1 MTAMTTFQPM
11 WANPPGATIADLLE
25 ERGQPIRDFAN
36 SIDSSIASLSRLL
49 FGVEPLTSDLAE
61 RLSSALGAS
70 PDFWLKREE
79 MYRADLKRLVE
90 NTARNNTAHWFDSLP
105 LKDMVRF
112 GWIAEGGTQQETI
125 FNACAFFGTTTP
137 DEFERKYH
145 RLLSTA
151 AYRKSDAFETRP
163 SAVAAWLRQGEI
175 AAAAIDCAPWSS
187 EMLRASLDDIRDLT
201 RIKAPED
208 FLPSLETILSRCG
221 VALVV
226 ARTPRGCR
234 ASGASRF
241 LSADK
246 ASIQLS
252 FRYLV
257 DDQFWFTV
265 FHEVGHLLLHSH
277 DDLFLEGLENR
288 NSDAEREANQFAEE
302 YLLAKVGRDALNVV
316 PLSNFGIARLA
327 RKAGIAPGIVVGQLQ
342 ARGRVPYEHF
352 NYLKVHYSWS
362 D

>member
-11 WANPPGATIADLLE
+11 WTTPPGATIADLLE
-25 ERGQPIRDFAN
+25 ERDQPIREFAN
-36 SIDSSIASLSRLL
+36 SINSSIANLSRLL
-49 FGVEPLTSDLAE
+49 FGVEPLTTDLAE
-61 RLSSALGAS
+61 RLSGALGAS

-90 NTARNNTAHWFDSLP
+90 NAVRDNTSRWLESLP

-112 GWIAEGGTQQETI
+112 GWISEGDTQQDTI

-137 DEFERKYH
+137 NEFERKYH

-187 EMLRASLDDIRDLT
+187 EKLKASLDDIRELT
-201 RIKAPED
+201 RVKSPSE
-208 FLPSLETILSRCG
+208 FLPALENILSRSG

-226 ARTPRGCR
+226 ARTPHGCR

-277 DDLFLEGLENR
+277 DDLFLEGLESR
-288 NSDAEREANQFAEE
+288 NSDAEQEANEFAEKF
-302 YLLAKVGRDALNVV
+302 LLAKAGRDSLSEV
-316 PLSNFGIARLA
+316 PLSDLGIARLA
-327 RKAGIAPGIVVGQLQ
+327 RKAGISPGIVVGQLQ
-342 ARGRVPYEHF
+342 AKGRVPYEHF
-352 NYLKVHYSWS
+352 NYLKVRYSWS

>member
-11 WANPPGATIADLLE
+11 WASPPGATIADLLE
-25 ERGQPIRDFAN
+25 ERGQPIRDFAS
-36 SIDSSIASLSRLL
+36 SIDSSIACLSRLL
-49 FGVEPLTSDLAE
+49 FGVEPLTNDLAE
-61 RLSSALGAS
+61 RLSSVLGAS

-90 NTARNNTAHWFDSLP
+90 NTTRNNTAHWFDSLP

-112 GWIAEGGTQQETI
+112 GWIAEGSTQQETI

-137 DEFERKYH
+137 EEFERKYH

-151 AYRKSDAFETRP
+151 AYRKSDAFEARP

-175 AAAAIDCAPWSS
+175 AAAAIDCAPWNS
-187 EMLRASLDDIRDLT
+187 EMLRASLDDIRGLT
-201 RIKAPED
+201 RVKAPKD
-208 FLPSLETILSRCG
+208 FLPALEIILSKCG

-226 ARTPRGCR
+226 ARTPQGCR

-241 LSADK
+241 ISSDK

-265 FHEVGHLLLHSH
+265 FHEIGHLLLHSH

-288 NSDAEREANQFAEE
+288 NSDAEREASQFAEE
-302 YLLAKVGRDALNVV
+302 HLLAKVDRDALNVV
-316 PLSNFGIARLA
+316 ALSDLGIARLA
-327 RKAGIAPGIVVGQLQ
+327 RKAGISPGIVVGQLQ
-342 ARGRVPYEHF
+342 TRGRVPYEHF
-352 NYLKVHYSWS
+352 NYLKVRYSWS